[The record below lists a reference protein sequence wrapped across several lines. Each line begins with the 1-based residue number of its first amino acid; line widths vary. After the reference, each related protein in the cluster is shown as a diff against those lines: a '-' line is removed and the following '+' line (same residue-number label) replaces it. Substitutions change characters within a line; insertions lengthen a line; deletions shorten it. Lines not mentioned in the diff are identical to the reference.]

1 MARLALSGV
10 LISLPLLLA
19 AATHADDW
27 PQWRGPNRD
36 GVWRETGILESFP
49 ADGLKVLWRA
59 PVGPGFSSP
68 VVAQGRVYLI
78 HSELMRPNAK
88 ERVQCFDAAN
98 GKVLWTFSYD
108 VSYPDWAFT
117 PEPGMGPAATPIVW
131 DNKLYTLGDKSDLI
145 CFDALKGDVLWK
157 KNLETE
163 YGVEQFC
170 FNASPLM
177 EGNLLILCIGSYGG
191 GSPSCVLALN
201 KESGN
206 EVWKTP
212 TEGLTNSSPVAIT
225 AGGTRQVIVW
235 TQKSVMSLDP
245 TTGKEYWQEP
255 TNTLAQN
262 AVATPVFDKDLLLI
276 SGLMLKLDADKPAA
290 SVLWPETKAA
300 SRRVLSHTSTP
311 VILDDH
317 VFSAKMSGG
326 FVCLDASTGKQLW
339 MTDKVTEMVN
349 GTSAHVTPNGDAV
362 FLYTDKGD
370 LIRAQLTSD
379 GYKEISRTHLVEPT
393 YPYAGRTVAW
403 PPPAYANRC
412 VFARNDRELICAS
425 LAAEP

>member
-1 MARLALSGV
+1 MKSNPVLSVVILG
-10 LISLPLLLA
+10 LLLLWA
-19 AATHADDW
+19 DASRADDW

-49 ADGLKVLWRA
+49 PDGLKVLWRA

-88 ERVQCFDAAN
+88 ERVQCFDAVN

-170 FNASPLM
+170 FNASPLI

-201 KESGN
+201 KDSGN
-206 EVWKTP
+206 EVWKTS

-235 TQKSVMSLDP
+235 TQKSVMSLPDP
-245 TTGKEYWQEP
+245 GQLLR
-255 TNTLAQN
+255 LAPIN
-262 AVATPVFDKDLLLI
+262 VDR
-276 SGLMLKLDADKPAA
+276 SGN
-290 SVLWPETKAA
+290 S
-300 SRRVLSHTSTP
+300 SRDGLH
-311 VILDDH
+311 
-317 VFSAKMSGG
+317 
-326 FVCLDASTGKQLW
+326 QLRQ
-339 MTDKVTEMVN
+339 T
-349 GTSAHVTPNGDAV
+349 
-362 FLYTDKGD
+362 
-370 LIRAQLTSD
+370 Q
-379 GYKEISRTHLVEPT
+379 
-393 YPYAGRTVAW
+393 
-403 PPPAYANRC
+403 
-412 VFARNDRELICAS
+412 
-425 LAAEP
+425 